1 MHTITIKN
9 ERRVPKILASAANG
23 VLNLIGEYGGDIGTI
38 FERANIA
45 PSIIDNP
52 LNELGLKEYC
62 DLFDTAAEQIC
73 EDSFGLLFGSTF
85 TPHRLGPV
93 GYIAINSP
101 TLYSALRNF
110 ISFFPAHQDC
120 TCLNLAQERGVFRLD
135 YAILD
140 NRITNP
146 SQDAELSIAIFSNI
160 FKHVL
165 GSNWAPLEIHFSHE
179 NFHGSYTRHE
189 HFFNC
194 PVRFNQPSNSI
205 LFRKKD
211 LNTIIPNCDPYLF
224 SIIEST
230 LKQRQELKLEP
241 ENLVN
246 AIKHHIK
253 VNIGDST
260 PTLSDIA
267 TKLDLRTTNIKKKLS
282 IQGVTFNDLVKAS
295 RQELAI
301 KYLAESDMQLTEIA
315 FALGYSELSAFS
327 RAFRAWSGM
336 SPQHYRRLNI
346 S

>member
-1 MHTITIKN
+1 MRPTPIKN
-9 ERRVPKILASAANG
+9 DRLAPKILASAADG
-23 VLNLIGEYGGDIGTI
+23 IFNLIGEYGGDIGAI
-38 FERANIA
+38 FERVNIA
-45 PSIIDNP
+45 PSIIDDP

-62 DLFDTAAEQIC
+62 NLFDTAAEQIC
-73 EDSFGLLFGSTF
+73 EDSFGLFFGSTF
-85 TPHRLGPV
+85 TPNRLGPV

-101 TLYSALRNF
+101 TLYSALKNF
-110 ISFFPAHQDC
+110 ISFFPTHQDS

-140 NRITNP
+140 HRIVNS

-165 GSNWAPLEIHFSHE
+165 GSQWTPLEIHFSHN
-179 NFHGSYTRHE
+179 NFHGTSAKHE

-205 LFRKKD
+205 LFRQKD

-230 LKQRQELKLEP
+230 LKQRKELKLEP

-246 AIKHHIK
+246 VVKHHIK
-253 VNIGDST
+253 VNIGDSA
-260 PTLSDIA
+260 PTISDIA
-267 TKLDLRTTNIKKKLS
+267 TKLDLRAISIKKKLGA
-282 IQGVTFNDLVKAS
+282 QGVTFNDLVKAS

-336 SPQHYRRLNI
+336 SPQHYRQLNI